1 MTSLR
6 KRRSILTLLVTP
18 VLSRGATF
26 PPVIDM
32 RLRPRITRFLEPIG
46 KALAAVGMTPTAMTV
61 LGLVIVVAGSVVIAT
76 DALRTGASIVLLGS
90 LLDGLDGAVARA
102 SNRVTAK
109 GAFLDSAFDRL
120 GEIAAFAGLGVAM
133 AGESRAMLLIV
144 LAVGGALLV
153 PYMRARAEAEGHEGG
168 GGLMGRAE
176 RIILFTLGLILG
188 LVEPMLWTFVV
199 LVWLTVVVRFV
210 KTYRSIE

>member
-1 MTSLR
+1 MEKKVDHNPSGDT
-6 KRRSILTLLVTP
+6 RSQG
-18 VLSRGATF
+18 GATF

-32 RLRPRITRFLEPIG
+32 RLRPRVTRFLEPIG
-46 KALAAVGMTPTAMTV
+46 KALANIGITPTAMTI
-61 LGLVIVVAGSVVIAT
+61 LGLLVVVTGSVVIAT
-76 DALRTGASIVLLGS
+76 GALKTGALIVLAGS

-102 SNRVTAK
+102 SGKVTAR
-109 GAFLDSAFDRL
+109 GAFLDAAFDRV

-133 AGESRAMLLIV
+133 AGDARVLLLLI

-153 PYMRARAEAEGHEGG
+153 PYMRARAEAEGYDGK

-176 RIILFTLGLILG
+176 RIILFTMG
-188 LVEPMLWTFVV
+188 LVLGYVEQMLWIFVA
-199 LVWLTVVVRFV
+199 LVWLTVVVRFF

>member
-1 MTSLR
+1 
-6 KRRSILTLLVTP
+6 
-18 VLSRGATF
+18 
-26 PPVIDM
+26 VIDM

-61 LGLVIVVAGSVVIAT
+61 LGLVIVIAGSVVIAT
-76 DALRTGASIVLLGS
+76 EALRAGASIVLLGS

-153 PYMRARAEAEGHEGG
+153 PYMRARAEAEGHDGG

-188 LVEPMLWTFVV
+188 FVEPMLWAFVV